1 MPIQN
6 LGVINRPYYV
16 KNFSNNLKKMNEE
29 EQRFYLESRKY
40 LGEYFFQGLPVEH
53 FSFTSQREQLYSYNP
68 VNQLSSV
75 EHALNI
81 QRGTGS
87 ISVFDLETFGMFKG
101 GKNQNVTPFE
111 QQLQSI
117 SELSIVQDLF
127 NKGEKA
133 GRNIHNFAFGISPSQ
148 KAAYEEL
155 IMKFQTVGAPEEVGA
170 APEKKRLRVQVLG
183 DGVIKAIPQGR
194 R

>member
-1 MPIQN
+1 
-6 LGVINRPYYV
+6 
-16 KNFSNNLKKMNEE
+16 MNEE

-53 FSFTSQREQLYSYNP
+53 FSFTSQRDQLYPYNP

-75 EHALNI
+75 NHALNI

-101 GKNQNVTPFE
+101 RKNQNVTPFE

-127 NKGEKA
+127 DKGEKA

-155 IMKFQTVGAPEEVGA
+155 IMKFQTVGAEN
-170 APEKKRLRVQVLG
+170 LTS
-183 DGVIKAIPQGR
+183 I
-194 R
+194 